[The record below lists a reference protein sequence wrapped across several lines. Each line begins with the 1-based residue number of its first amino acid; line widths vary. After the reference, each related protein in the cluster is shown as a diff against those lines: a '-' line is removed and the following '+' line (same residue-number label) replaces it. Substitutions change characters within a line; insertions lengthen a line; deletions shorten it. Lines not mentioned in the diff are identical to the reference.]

1 MQNEIEV
8 MRVIRTPP
16 MGALVVQAN
25 GKRLK
30 QLSATKDEKLR
41 QRILAAIGEL
51 IDFAGGYDAL
61 VRAGVAPALPTARQY
76 SGSTGDS
83 EDELTGEQAA
93 FLNRLERELKA
104 NSLGDVTDLS
114 RALAESPVNPGETG
128 ETGINLVGEIDTILQ
143 RHVAADEQ
151 MARRNIH
158 LRQAPG
164 KMLQIV
170 VDGHVYEH
178 PNDIEDA
185 SVRQVLK
192 QALKEWESR

>member
-16 MGALVVQAN
+16 MGSLVVQAG

-30 QLSATKDEKLR
+30 QLSSAGDEKLR
-41 QRILAAIGEL
+41 RRILAAIGEL

-61 VRAGVAPALPTARQY
+61 VREGVAPALPTGIQQ
-76 SGSTGDS
+76 SPSTTEAGD
-83 EDELTGEQAA
+83 DLTKQQAA
-93 FLNRLERELKA
+93 FLNQLERELKA
-104 NSLGDVTDLS
+104 NSVVDTQDLIGAPS
-114 RALAESPVNPGETG
+114 EHPVGQEATTESGM
-128 ETGINLVGEIDTILQ
+128 NLVAEIDHILQ

-151 MARRNIH
+151 LAGRHIH

-164 KMLQIV
+164 EMLQIV

-178 PNDIEDA
+178 PNEVEDA
-185 SVRQVLK
+185 SVRRVLR
-192 QALKEWESR
+192 QALRDWESS